1 MDLQAQL
8 KDGVYAKDRPS
19 DHIIGMVLWA
29 LQVDLLGN
37 EWQHSEA
44 MLFQVPFWN
53 YNKKKN
59 ETRFRGMAG
68 QVGRPFLGPDNL
80 AVTLRDRTLRGSN
93 INLQASNLTPAQVIA
108 YPQYKKWLSKNLSA
122 GRNEDSDTYV
132 RTSNRNSKKECDE
145 WVNSRPHQHGPLST
159 RPT

>member
-1 MDLQAQL
+1 MPRTGPQTTLL
-8 KDGVYAKDRPS
+8 EWYSGLYRWICLGMNGSIRRPCYS
-19 DHIIGMVLWA
+19 KFRFGTITKRKTKRGSVAW
-29 LQVDLLGN
+29 LGK
-37 EWQHSEA
+37 
-44 MLFQVPFWN
+44 F
-53 YNKKKN
+53 
-59 ETRFRGMAG
+59 
-68 QVGRPFLGPDNL
+68 
-80 AVTLRDRTLRGSN
+80 TLRDRTLRGSN

-132 RTSNRNSKKECDE
+132 CTSNRNSKKECDE